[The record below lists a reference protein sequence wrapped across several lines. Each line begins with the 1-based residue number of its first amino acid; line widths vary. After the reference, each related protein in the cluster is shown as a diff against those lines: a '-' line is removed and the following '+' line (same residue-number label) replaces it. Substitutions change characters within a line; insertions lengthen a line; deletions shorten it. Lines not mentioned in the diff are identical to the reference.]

1 MKNDNYSLVMVMY
14 SRPPTIDLKKEESRI
29 DVKSLIVSFRVEVIC
44 TGCGL
49 KSSILALQGKYEIY
63 CF

>member
-1 MKNDNYSLVMVMY
+1 MVMY